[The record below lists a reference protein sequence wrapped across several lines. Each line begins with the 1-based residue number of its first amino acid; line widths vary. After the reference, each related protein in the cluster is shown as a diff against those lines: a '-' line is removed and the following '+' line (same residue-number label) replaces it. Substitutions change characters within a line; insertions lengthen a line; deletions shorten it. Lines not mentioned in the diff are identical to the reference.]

1 MDKKRGKSAFFNDDE
16 FEIEEPVLDDPVK
29 PEQPYKQPP
38 VAETPAPA
46 PEPVATTSLADMIE
60 QKPEGKTCGFYLSTE
75 AIKKLDKAAKQLKC
89 SKSKALDLLIRKY
102 L

>member
-1 MDKKRGKSAFFNDDE
+1 MANPYKKADKKQRVAPPGHKVE
-16 FEIEEPVLDDPVK
+16 VEPVV
-29 PEQPYKQPP
+29 EETPP
-38 VAETPAPA
+38 VVETPAS
-46 PEPVATTSLADMIE
+46 EPVATTSLADMIE
-60 QKPEGKTCGFYLSTE
+60 HKPEGKTCGFYLSSE

>member
-1 MDKKRGKSAFFNDDE
+1 MANPYKNADKKQRVSPPGHKV
-16 FEIEEPVLDDPVK
+16 EEPQVEPVV
-29 PEQPYKQPP
+29 EENPP
-38 VAETPAPA
+38 VVETPAPA

-75 AIKKLDKAAKQLKC
+75 AIKKLNKAAKQLKC

>member
-1 MDKKRGKSAFFNDDE
+1 MANPYKNADKKKRVPPPGHKV
-16 FEIEEPVLDDPVK
+16 EEPPVI
-29 PEQPYKQPP
+29 EP
-38 VAETPAPA
+38 VVEETPTPATAPA